1 MLRRAT
7 LLVSALLLGGW
18 MTFDGIHV
26 LATGKYFGP
35 EKPGPWA
42 DLVAAVGLDPFA
54 LGPVFVLFGL
64 AWLAAFGLIVAR
76 HPASR
81 AAATVAAVATLWYLP
96 VGTLLALAV
105 LILLRLPRRAD
116 ARAAAPA

>member
-18 MTFDGIHV
+18 MAFDGIHV

-42 DLVAAVGLDPFA
+42 DLVSAVGLDPFA
-54 LGPVFVLFGL
+54 LGPVFVLLGL
-64 AWLAAFGLIVAR
+64 AWLAALGLVLAR

-81 AAATVAAVATLWYLP
+81 AAATVVGVATLWYLP
-96 VGTLLALAV
+96 VGTLLALVV